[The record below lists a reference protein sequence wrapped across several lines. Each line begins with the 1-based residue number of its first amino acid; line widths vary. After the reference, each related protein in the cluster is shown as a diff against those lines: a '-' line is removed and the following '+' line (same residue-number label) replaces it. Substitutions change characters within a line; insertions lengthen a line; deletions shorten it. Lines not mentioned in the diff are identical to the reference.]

1 MSVALRAFQLYFPT
15 NYMVHNFEI
24 STFTILL
31 LLYHHPKTLMQKYI
45 FSAYDRN
52 DCDTRMLYIVV
63 HRKIVMP

>member
-31 LLYHHPKTLMQKYI
+31 LLYHHPKKLMQKY
-45 FSAYDRN
+45 STLKWHN
-52 DCDTRMLYIVV
+52 TRIEMIVIQECYTLFL
-63 HRKIVMP
+63 HR